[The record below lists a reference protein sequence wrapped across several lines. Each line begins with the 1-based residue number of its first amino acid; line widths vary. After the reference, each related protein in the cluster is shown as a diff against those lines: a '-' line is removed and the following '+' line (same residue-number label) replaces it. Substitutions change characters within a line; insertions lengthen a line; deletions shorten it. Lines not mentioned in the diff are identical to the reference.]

1 MNCDTGSPIDIRHE
15 FEILGNIPIE
25 TKFEADIPVTELSE
39 IRIPLSVEG
48 TGKQTWLVGIDGP
61 LSRIAETDVAWEIE
75 DGAEI
80 VLDINP
86 NGLLQERMSVKG
98 ELVLAS
104 DSGHRYIIQ
113 VDLVATD
120 NDQSTFEEWTSPSLL
135 VPLALAL
142 SCLWVCLLY
151 TSPSPRD

>member
-80 VLDINP
+80 VLD
-86 NGLLQERMSVKG
+86 L
-98 ELVLAS
+98 
-104 DSGHRYIIQ
+104 
-113 VDLVATD
+113 
-120 NDQSTFEEWTSPSLL
+120 SLIHI
-135 VPLALAL
+135 
-142 SCLWVCLLY
+142 
-151 TSPSPRD
+151 